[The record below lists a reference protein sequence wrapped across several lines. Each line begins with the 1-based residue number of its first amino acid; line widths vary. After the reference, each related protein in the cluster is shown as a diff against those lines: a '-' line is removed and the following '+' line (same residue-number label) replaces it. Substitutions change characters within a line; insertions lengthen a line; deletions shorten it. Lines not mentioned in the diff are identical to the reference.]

1 MTVRGR
7 VAAVRPAA
15 AAPSRRATS
24 GRVAAWE
31 VFGKNPAAVVG
42 GLVVALL
49 VLVGLAGPWLTPYD
63 PLELDLLATNS
74 RPTLAHPFG
83 TDDFGRDILSRV
95 ILGTRN
101 TLGLAGGSVVL
112 AGLLGVTLG
121 LCAAYY
127 GGWTD
132 GVIMRVTDVLLA
144 FPGLLLALVLVTI
157 IGPSAATIVLVLA
170 VTHLPRYARLIRG
183 VVLTLRQ
190 REYVQAA
197 RVLGATSSRVMV
209 RHLLPN
215 SIAPLIVYATLDLGW
230 MITAVAGLSFLGFGL
245 QPPEQSWGSLLAEGR
260 QFLALAPW
268 IATFPGLAIAISV
281 LALNIVGDGLRDA
294 LDPRLRHQL

>member
-1 MTVRGR
+1 VTAKGA
-7 VAAVRPAA
+7 VATTSRAPVESGQRAV
-15 AAPSRRATS
+15 SH
-24 GRVAAWE
+24 RVAAWE

-42 GLVVALL
+42 AIVVGLL
-49 VLVGLAGPWLTPYD
+49 VLVGLVGPWITPYD
-63 PLELDLLATNS
+63 PLDLDLLATNS

-95 ILGTRN
+95 MLGTRN
-101 TLGLAGGSVVL
+101 TLGLAGGSVAL
-112 AGLLGVTLG
+112 AGLLGVGLG

-132 GVIMRVTDVLLA
+132 SLIMRVTDVLLA
-144 FPGLLLALVLVTI
+144 FPGLLLALVLVTV

-197 RVLGATSSRVMV
+197 RVLGATSGRIMLL
-209 RHLLPN
+209 HLLPN

-268 IATFPGLAIAISV
+268 IATFPGLAIAVSV